1 MTNRALYEAQD
12 LWPFKCS
19 NCLHEFTE
27 QIGRV
32 QAGAQVVCP
41 SCRTWLTDHDK
52 EFVVHLTQARN
63 GSFNPWGHM
72 SLIKK
77 PE

>member
-1 MTNRALYEAQD
+1 MTNRFLYEAYD
-12 LWPFKCS
+12 PWPFKCS

-52 EFVVHLTQARN
+52 EFVVRLTQARN
-63 GSFNPWGHM
+63 GIFDPWGHM
-72 SLIKK
+72 RLIKK